1 MLKDL
6 LNEILVFLKS
16 KTIDSLIPP
25 VLFVTLDSIFNL
37 TIAIVFSIAFSLAI
51 LLYRMLHKENLLY
64 ALIGFVMLSFASLLA
79 ILTNNP
85 NSYFLPDLLT
95 NIILVIISVILLII
109 KKPLA
114 AYASHLT
121 RAWPLEWYLRN
132 DVRPAYTEVS
142 VFWLIFFLFKTIIQ
156 IIIIFY
162 SNIVV
167 LNLFIGLPFTI
178 IVIGISYIYGL
189 IRLKQLHGPSINEY
203 KHDKPAPWKSQTKGF

>member
-6 LNEILVFLKS
+6 INEIVVFLKS

-25 VLFVTLDSIFNL
+25 VLFVGLNSMFNL
-37 TIAIVFSIAFSLAI
+37 TIAIVCSIAFSLSI
-51 LLYRMLHKENLLY
+51 LIYRIVRKENLMY
-64 ALIGFVMLSFASLLA
+64 ALIGFAMLSFASLLA
-79 ILTNNP
+79 VLTNNP

-95 NIILVIISVILLII
+95 NVILVLLSTFLLII

-142 VFWLIFFLFKTIIQ
+142 VFWLIFFIFKTGAQ

-162 SNIVV
+162 SNAVI

-178 IVIGISYIYGL
+178 LIIGISYIYGL
-189 IRLKQLHGPSINEY
+189 IRLKQLSGPSIDEFN
-203 KHDKPAPWKSQTKGF
+203 HNKPKPWKSQTKGF

>member
-6 LNEILVFLKS
+6 INEILVFLRS

-25 VLFVTLDSIFNL
+25 ILFVSLNSMFNL
-37 TIAIVFSIAFSLAI
+37 NIAIGFSIAFSLLI
-51 LLYRMLHKENLLY
+51 LIYRYIRKEDLLY
-64 ALIGFVMLSFASLLA
+64 ALIGFIMLSFASLLA
-79 ILTNNP
+79 VLTNNP

-95 NIILVIISVILLII
+95 NVVLVVVSIGLLII

-121 RAWPLEWYLRN
+121 RAWPLEWYLRD

-142 VFWLIFFLFKTIIQ
+142 LFWFVFFLFKTIAQ
-156 IIIIFY
+156 VIIIFY
-162 SNIVV
+162 SDLVI

-178 IVIGISYIYGL
+178 LIISISYVYGL
-189 IRLKQLHGPSINEY
+189 IRLKQLRGPSVHEF
-203 KHDKPAPWKSQTKGF
+203 KQQLPKPWKSQTKGF